1 MLYPSPIML
10 LCCPSP
16 LRWMSSL
23 CGWQNVSSH
32 FLKSRVTTWHIK
44 QTEGPWR
51 TWCSSQ
57 DNVFPS
63 NHWQKVRAFS
73 FSGLGAI
80 PSERQPSLENYEV
93 PLMTFFSLPFQRRGI
108 WFCLEPGRGKAT
120 LRKCQQHS
128 FYPARWC
135 LLLNQRNFQVY
146 LLNHSNKSAHDL
158 KLYDPYSDTVI
169 FAYF

>member
-1 MLYPSPIML
+1 MWHLDALSSPIML

-23 CGWQNVSSH
+23 WGWQNVSSR

-93 PLMTFFSLPFQRRGI
+93 PLMTFFFLTFS
-108 WFCLEPGRGKAT
+108 T
-120 LRKCQQHS
+120 
-128 FYPARWC
+128 
-135 LLLNQRNFQVY
+135 QRNLILSWAWKRKSHIKKLPAAQ
-146 LLNHSNKSAHDL
+146 LLPSPLMPPPKPA
-158 KLYDPYSDTVI
+158 
-169 FAYF
+169 